1 MCYNVSTSSLAYL
14 LGLLASFLLFYHD
27 HPVLASLV
35 GVYSG
40 VQLAEGVIWYSLDT
54 HNRALNRYGTQLLT
68 WNLAS
73 HAVITVSAAIYFGC
87 VQTYRTGYRTGGYSK
102 HETLALFVLWAI
114 AITVMVMLVALK
126 KPGARTKA
134 LCDDEGHKEGRDEGH
149 EEEDGVVGAEAV
161 TEEERWNGAEST
173 SFLDEWSCRL
183 WWNWSS
189 LDGTVFSVGYIIQ
202 VVVVFAAL
210 YIVYRNQL
218 QTWCKVLVF
227 LAAMMAVGVLVTV
240 VAQRQQQEQQEQQE
254 SQESH
259 TPQKR
264 SLQPTFTSWKQSMLI
279 GVSTMWCFA
288 SAVGA
293 PLLAGWLWVT
303 DGSGA

>member
-40 VQLAEGVIWYSLDT
+40 VQLAEGVIWYSLDN

-114 AITVMVMLVALK
+114 AITVMVMLVEEPLM
-126 KPGARTKA
+126 
-134 LCDDEGHKEGRDEGH
+134 GRI
-149 EEEDGVVGAEAV
+149 
-161 TEEERWNGAEST
+161 R
-173 SFLDEWSCRL
+173 
-183 WWNWSS
+183 
-189 LDGTVFSVGYIIQ
+189 
-202 VVVVFAAL
+202 
-210 YIVYRNQL
+210 
-218 QTWCKVLVF
+218 
-227 LAAMMAVGVLVTV
+227 
-240 VAQRQQQEQQEQQE
+240 
-254 SQESH
+254 
-259 TPQKR
+259 
-264 SLQPTFTSWKQSMLI
+264 
-279 GVSTMWCFA
+279 
-288 SAVGA
+288 
-293 PLLAGWLWVT
+293 
-303 DGSGA
+303 

>member
-54 HNRALNRYGTQLLT
+54 HNRPLNRYGTQLLT

-134 LCDDEGHKEGRDEGH
+134 LCDDEGHKDGRDEGH
-149 EEEDGVVGAEAV
+149 EEEDGVVGAKAV

-183 WWNWSS
+183 WWSWSS

-202 VVVVFAAL
+202 VVVIFAAL

-218 QTWCKVLVF
+218 QTWCTVLVF

-240 VAQRQQQEQQEQQE
+240 VAQRQQQEQQE
-254 SQESH
+254 SQEPH
-259 TPQKR
+259 TSQKR
-264 SLQPTFTSWKQSMLI
+264 SLNPLSPLGNNPCSSVSRQC
-279 GVSTMWCFA
+279 GVSHRR
-288 SAVGA
+288 
-293 PLLAGWLWVT
+293 
-303 DGSGA
+303 

>member
-134 LCDDEGHKEGRDEGH
+134 LCDEEGH
-149 EEEDGVVGAEAV
+149 EQGHEEDDGVVGAEAV
-161 TEEERWNGAEST
+161 TEEERWNGAESI

-189 LDGTVFSVGYIIQ
+189 LDGTVFMVGYIIQ
-202 VVVVFAAL
+202 VVVIFAAL
-210 YIVYRNQL
+210 YIVYRHQL
-218 QTWCKVLVF
+218 QTWCTVLVF

-240 VAQRQQQEQQEQQE
+240 VAQRQHQEQHAPHAP
-254 SQESH
+254 H
-259 TPQKR
+259 TPHTSQKR
-264 SLQPTFTSWKQSMLI
+264 SLQPSFTSWKQSMII
-279 GVSTMWCFA
+279 GVSTMWSFA

-303 DGSGA
+303 DTSGA